1 MGTRIGILTWKG
13 SDIFVVFGDELNLC
27 SAQCKLKKYSVL
39 KHKMRQFI
47 IKMPLVSISFS
58 LCFVESSDFDGIIP
72 TASLDGSYIPV
83 AIVTQTSLDVVGPA
97 GTATATVEITTPP
110 LDMEEL
116 AVDPMD
122 RDMTSSGEELTTES
136 DGKTLVRNTRG

>member
-1 MGTRIGILTWKG
+1 MSLICLLHNV
-13 SDIFVVFGDELNLC
+13 D
-27 SAQCKLKKYSVL
+27 LKNTLIL

-47 IKMPLVSISFS
+47 IKMPFVSISLS
-58 LCFVESSDFDGIIP
+58 VCSVESSDFDGIIP

-122 RDMTSSGEELTTES
+122 RDMTTNGEELTTES
-136 DGKTLVRNTRG
+136 DGKTLVRNTREVYA